1 MRRAG
6 FPRQRAY
13 RASVWFAALLAAAP
27 VPAAEPLATSG
38 VIPLELWDRPRS
50 GRAVLAVP
58 AMREALAGLAARP
71 QARVV
76 IRHPAGAEGM
86 LQAEE
91 LRSWLIAH
99 AVEPRRVELR
109 AEAAARQPLQLELVP

>member
-1 MRRAG
+1 MPRAT
-6 FPRQRAY
+6 FLRHCACR
-13 RASVWFAALLAAAP
+13 ALLSCVAVSSAAP
-27 VPAAEPLATSG
+27 LPAAEPTAAASG
-38 VIPLELWDRPRS
+38 IALELWDRPRS
-50 GRAVLAVP
+50 GRTVLAVP
-58 AMREALAGLAARP
+58 AVREALADLSSRP

-76 IRHPAGAEGM
+76 IRHPSGAEGM

-109 AEAAARQPLQLELVP
+109 ATAATREPLQLELVP